1 MLTETIVVIGSSGV
15 IDMRGSSA
23 AGCQPRSS
31 RKRLFGKVIM
41 LHGTFFNQFGIS
53 RRKKRDAPIA
63 AKARLDC
70 VHIAPHRSED
80 EITRGIA
87 GRACADKAEKT
98 RFVVD
103 NLNGRRREFFRQGTF
118 TIWFRASLE

>member
-41 LHGTFFNQFGIS
+41 LHGAFFDQFGIS

-63 AKARLDC
+63 TKARLDC
-70 VHIAPHRSED
+70 VRIAPHRSKD
-80 EITRGIA
+80 ELTTSII
-87 GRACADKAEKT
+87 GRTCADKAEKA
-98 RFVVD
+98 RFIVD
-103 NLNGRRREFFRQGTF
+103 DLNGRRREFFRQS
-118 TIWFRASLE
+118 A